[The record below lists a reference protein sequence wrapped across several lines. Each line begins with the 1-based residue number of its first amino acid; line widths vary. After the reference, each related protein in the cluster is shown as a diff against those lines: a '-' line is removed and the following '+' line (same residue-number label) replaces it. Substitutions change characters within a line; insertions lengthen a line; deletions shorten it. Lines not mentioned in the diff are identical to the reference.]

1 VVGDPVTRVKD
12 PTGVITDIARGL
24 AEIVVGDGTRGFEY
38 VDGPPEPKSTELTE
52 PKSNSP
58 KADWLAWAEH
68 LGIDVPDGTKLPELK
83 ELVAAH
89 QAADDE
95 GDDGDDGAD
104 PDGDDPN
111 A

>member
-1 VVGDPVTRVKD
+1 MTRVKD
-12 PTGVITDIARGL
+12 PNGVVTDIARGL

-38 VDGPPEPKSTELTE
+38 VDGPPEPDVPEE

-95 GDDGDDGAD
+95 GADDTGDD
-104 PDGDDPN
+104 PDGDDQD

>member
-1 VVGDPVTRVKD
+1 MTRIKGPDGIVTDV
-12 PTGVITDIARGL
+12 ARSL
-24 AEIVVGDGTRGFEY
+24 AEIVVGDGNRGFEY
-38 VDGPPEPKSTELTE
+38 VDGPPAPPKPDVPVE

-89 QAADDE
+89 QERDDE
-95 GDDGDDGAD
+95 GDEGDGGDGGGD
-104 PDGDDPN
+104 PDGDDPD